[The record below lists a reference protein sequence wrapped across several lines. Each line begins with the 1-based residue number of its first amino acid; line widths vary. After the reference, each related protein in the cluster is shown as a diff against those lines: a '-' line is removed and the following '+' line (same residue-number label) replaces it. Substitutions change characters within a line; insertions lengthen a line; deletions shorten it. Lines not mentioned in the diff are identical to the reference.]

1 MELIRY
7 WGCKVEEE
15 LSFFYEDACDQLQF
29 MENAL
34 LDAKDGTDDP
44 EKIAEIFRAM
54 HTIKGNSGM
63 FGFEEIVSLT
73 HKAENLLDEIRNG
86 KVALNGTLSTLFMS
100 VKDMT
105 ARLVEV
111 VVNGGN
117 VDDEIKQSVDIL
129 KNQLLENMPNGKS
142 ETTLKATQKVV
153 ELVDEDEEKERLW
166 HISLRFEPEFL
177 KSGMDILSILK
188 YFLKKGEILLNIP
201 IIDDVPFLD
210 SLDPI
215 QTYMGFEIDFQ
226 SSCTKEDIVEIFEFV
241 EDDIDLVVFE
251 HDNKKELEKLLK
263 IREENLFEL
272 LTEHFSY
279 ENDFLTTRVE
289 VKETLPTQK
298 SIVEEKIEK
307 QQPTLIT
314 PKPTPSI
321 KQPEQIKKSND
332 DSGFF
337 LKVNSKKID
346 DLINKVSEMVIRNAQ
361 IAGYTENKEDEI
373 LEDMVNSM
381 STLLEDVRDGVMN
394 IRMVQVKDS
403 FSKYRRIVTDTASK
417 LSKEIDF
424 ILEGEDTELDKSVVE
439 KLSDPLTHMI
449 RNSVDHGIEKP
460 EVRISKGKNPK
471 GKVVLRAYPDAG
483 TIVIELEDDGA
494 GINKEAILNKA
505 IKNGIVDASDK
516 LSDKEIYKLIFA
528 AGLSTA
534 EVVSDI
540 SGRGVGMDVVRRNIE
555 DLRGVIEVDSS
566 MNQGS
571 KITIRLPLTL
581 AIIDGFLVQSG
592 HSKFII
598 PVEMISQ
605 CIELTDE
612 YKSEVEGANTIN
624 VRGKVLPLLNLR
636 KFYKDEIT
644 PEELEGDEDEYR
656 QNVVI
661 VRFASYEVGLLVD
674 ELYGQQQT
682 VIKPLGGI
690 FEKVSGISG
699 GSILGSGEI
708 ALILDIPKLIEN
720 QIKKGE

>member
-1 MELIRY
+1 MED
-7 WGCKVEEE
+7 EE

-34 LDAKDGTDDP
+34 LDAKDGTKDP

-63 FGFEEIVSLT
+63 FGFDDIVSLT
-73 HKAENLLDEIRNG
+73 HKAENLLDEIRDGN
-86 KVALNGTLSTLFMS
+86 VELTSNLSTLFMS
-100 VKDMT
+100 VKDTT
-105 ARLVEV
+105 AALVES
-111 VVNGGN
+111 VVNGASL
-117 VDDEIKQSVDIL
+117 DEEIKQSVAIL
-129 KNQLLENMPNGKS
+129 QDELLANMPGS
-142 ETTLKATQKVV
+142 EDKRETNNIIIIDD
-153 ELVDEDEEKERLW
+153 ELESDDEEKEKLW

-177 KSGMDILSILK
+177 SSGMDILSILK
-188 YFLKKGEILLNIP
+188 YFLKQGEILLNIP
-201 IIDDVPFLD
+201 VIDDIPLLD
-210 SLDPI
+210 QLNPTE
-215 QTYMGFEIDFQ
+215 TYMGFEIDFQ
-226 SSCTKEDIVEIFEFV
+226 SFCTKDDVIEIFEFV

-251 HDNKKELEKLLK
+251 HDNKQELKKLLSK
-263 IREENLFEL
+263 REENLFEL
-272 LTEHFSY
+272 LTENFSY
-279 ENDFLTTRVE
+279 GEDFLS
-289 VKETLPTQK
+289 KEIEKP
-298 SIVEEKIEK
+298 IVEEKIEK
-307 QQPTLIT
+307 ETIVTTIIPEVKTT
-314 PKPTPSI
+314 T
-321 KQPEQIKKSND
+321 KQPELIKKQSEDN
-332 DSGFF
+332 GFY

-346 DLINKVSEMVIRNAQ
+346 ELINKVSEMVIRNAQ
-361 IAGYTENKEDEI
+361 IAGYTENNDDEN
-373 LEDMVNSM
+373 LEDMINSM
-381 STLLEDVRDGVMN
+381 SSLLEEVRDGVMN
-394 IRMVQVKDS
+394 VRMVQVKES
-403 FSKYRRIVTDTASK
+403 FSKYRRIVNDTASK

-449 RNSVDHGIEKP
+449 RNSVDHGIEIP
-460 EVRISKGKNPK
+460 EKRIAQGKNPK
-471 GKVVLRAYPDAG
+471 GKVTLRAYPDAG
-483 TIVIELEDDGA
+483 TIIIELEDDGA

-505 IKNGIVDASDK
+505 IKNGIVDSNAK
-516 LSDKEIYKLIFA
+516 LTDKEIYKLIFA

-534 EVVSDI
+534 QTVSDI

-555 DLRGVIEVDSS
+555 DLRGVIEVDST
-566 MNQGS
+566 MGQGS

-612 YKSEVEGANTIN
+612 YRSEVKGANTIN
-624 VRGKVLPLLNLR
+624 VRGMVLPLLNLR
-636 KFYKDEIT
+636 KFYKDKVT
-644 PEELEGDEDEYR
+644 PDELVVDEDADEYR

-690 FEKVSGISG
+690 FEKVPGISG

-708 ALILDIPKLIEN
+708 ALILDIPKLVEN